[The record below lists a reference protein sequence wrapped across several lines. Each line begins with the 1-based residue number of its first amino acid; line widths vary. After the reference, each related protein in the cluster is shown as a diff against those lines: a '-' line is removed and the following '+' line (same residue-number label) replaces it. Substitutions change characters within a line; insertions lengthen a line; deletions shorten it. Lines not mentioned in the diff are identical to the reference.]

1 MGITWAVTTLISTI
15 NIMSAAVA
23 TPESFE
29 HAKELLAEGKRDLL
43 VHAIPG
49 AVSNCSKACEIMA
62 KHKGEM
68 AAECAEAY
76 FYYGKALL
84 ELSRVESGVLGN
96 ALDGVDMET
105 KPTDV
110 KDALVEDTEAMTTDE
125 KSEIEEKVADALE
138 ENFEK
143 HDVVARAHTGDNTE
157 DDEVMEGDQDGDQM
171 DTDAEK
177 VEAEAGN
184 LEQAWQMFDL
194 AKVIYGKAGDVAK
207 ECEALTFL
215 GEVSLENSNFE
226 QAVEDLTVCLA
237 KRIKAMPADSRAI
250 AETHYQLGVA
260 QAHCA
265 EYANAEKSL
274 AAAVA
279 VLNSRIANL
288 KKMDTSDNITKELA
302 ELTLLCTEIKERTAD
317 HKEMQKGTYK
327 EENDFVSIF
336 KGAEVH
342 EIGTKKAVATA

>member
-1 MGITWAVTTLISTI
+1 MNSTTT
-15 NIMSAAVA
+15 MSAVIA
-23 TPESFE
+23 TSSFE
-29 HAKELLAEGKRDLL
+29 LAKELLAEGKRDLL
-43 VHAIPG
+43 VHAIPD
-49 AVSNCSKACEIMA
+49 AVSNCSLACEIMA
-62 KHKGEM
+62 KQKGEM

-105 KPTDV
+105 KTTDV

-157 DDEVMEGDQDGDQM
+157 EETEDDEIMEGEKVGDEM
-171 DTDAEK
+171 ETDAEK
-177 VEAEAGN
+177 AESEAGN

-207 ECEALTFL
+207 ECESLTFL
-215 GEVSLENSNFE
+215 GEVILENSNFK
-226 QAVEDLTVCLA
+226 QAVEDLTLCLA
-237 KRIKAMPADSRAI
+237 KRIKVLPADSRSI
-250 AETHYQLGVA
+250 AEIHYQLGVS

-265 EYANAEKSL
+265 DYANAEKSL

-279 VLNSRIANL
+279 VLNARISNL
-288 KKMDTSDNITKELA
+288 QKKGTSDNI
-302 ELTLLCTEIKERTAD
+302 
-317 HKEMQKGTYK
+317 
-327 EENDFVSIF
+327 
-336 KGAEVH
+336 
-342 EIGTKKAVATA
+342 

>member
-1 MGITWAVTTLISTI
+1 
-15 NIMSAAVA
+15 
-23 TPESFE
+23 
-29 HAKELLAEGKRDLL
+29 
-43 VHAIPG
+43 
-49 AVSNCSKACEIMA
+49 MA

-68 AAECAEAY
+68 ATECAEAY

-96 ALDGVDMET
+96 ALDGVDMS
-105 KPTDV
+105 DD

-138 ENFEK
+138 DNFEK

-157 DDEVMEGDQDGDQM
+157 EEEEDMEGEQDGDQM
-171 DTDAEK
+171 ETDAEK
-177 VEAEAGN
+177 VEAGN

-194 AKVIYGKAGDVAK
+194 AKVIYGKAGNVAK

-260 QAHCA
+260 QAQIA
-265 EYANAEKSL
+265 DYTNAEESL
-274 AAAVA
+274 VAAVA
-279 VLNSRIANL
+279 VLNTRIANL
-288 KKMDTSDNITKELA
+288 QKMGTSDNITKELA
-302 ELTLLCTEIKERTAD
+302 EMTLLCTEIKERIAD

-327 EENDFVSIF
+327 EDKDFVPIF
-336 KGAEVH
+336 QGVEVH
-342 EIGTKKAVATA
+342 EIVVKKAVATA